1 MRAERKRICAVAC
14 LGLTGPVSARPARSL
29 TMYASEQPP
38 SAIRGNC
45 HRWQTCC
52 DDVSARNWHGNT
64 GLANRSPTVK
74 RHVANRFTSKL
85 LLSGA
90 AMACG
95 AVACAGNMVGMA
107 PTSSGRQI
115 MLYVSQP
122 LWSAGVSSFR
132 VYGLR
137 IEEVRALPA
146 SSQSTVG
153 GSLRRHEL
161 VDLQI
166 VPHSDIRIEFGKR
179 LIWNFTH
186 EAFGPQSSVSI
197 GLPIMG
203 ISVPDSPRPRPW
215 DLQVSGLSLMAG
227 RLVPD
232 SHAEGVSVTVAA
244 AVITLQWT
252 PSAGRP
258 VTAVNGLATLLPL
271 SRVCS
276 LWTCPVSAAGF
287 HSSSFDH

>member
-1 MRAERKRICAVAC
+1 M
-14 LGLTGPVSARPARSL
+14 
-29 TMYASEQPP
+29 Q
-38 SAIRGNC
+38 
-45 HRWQTCC
+45 
-52 DDVSARNWHGNT
+52 RN
-64 GLANRSPTVK
+64 S
-74 RHVANRFTSKL
+74 ANRFTSRI
-85 LLSGA
+85 LLSGV
-90 AMACG
+90 AMAAG
-95 AVACAGNMVGMA
+95 AAACAGNIVGMA

-122 LWSAGVSSFR
+122 LWSRDASSSR

-146 SSQSTVG
+146 SPQSSVV
-153 GSLRRHEL
+153 GSLRRSVL

-179 LIWNFTH
+179 VSWNFTH
-186 EAFGPQSSVSI
+186 EAFGPQSSLSI
-197 GLPIMG
+197 GLPIMSV
-203 ISVPDSPRPRPW
+203 SVPDTPLLHPW
-215 DLQVSGLSLMAG
+215 GLQVAALSLMAR

-232 SHAEGVSVTVAA
+232 PHADGASVTVAA

-258 VTAVNGLATLLPL
+258 VTAVSGLATLLPL
-271 SRVCS
+271 NRVCG

>member
-1 MRAERKRICAVAC
+1 MHVTNVLRRC
-14 LGLTGPVSARPARSL
+14 
-29 TMYASEQPP
+29 QPM
-38 SAIRGNC
+38 
-45 HRWQTCC
+45 QY
-52 DDVSARNWHGNT
+52 
-64 GLANRSPTVK
+64 RSPTVQ
-74 RHVANRFTSKL
+74 RNAANRFASRL
-85 LLSGA
+85 LLSGV
-90 AMACG
+90 AMAAG
-95 AVACAGNMVGMA
+95 AAACAGNMVGMA

-115 MLYVSQP
+115 MFYVSQP
-122 LWSAGVSSFR
+122 LWSRGASSSR

-146 SSQSTVG
+146 TPQSTVV
-153 GSLRRHEL
+153 GSLRRSVL

-179 LIWNFTH
+179 VMWNFTH
-186 EAFGPQSSVSI
+186 ESFGQQSSLSI
-197 GLPIMG
+197 GLPIMSA
-203 ISVPDSPRPRPW
+203 SVPDTPRLHPW
-215 DLQVSGLSLMAG
+215 DFQASGQSLMAG

-232 SHAEGVSVTVAA
+232 PHADGVGVTVTA

-258 VTAVNGLATLLPL
+258 VTAVSGLATLLPL
-271 SRVCS
+271 SRACG

>member
-1 MRAERKRICAVAC
+1 V
-14 LGLTGPVSARPARSL
+14 
-29 TMYASEQPP
+29 Q
-38 SAIRGNC
+38 
-45 HRWQTCC
+45 
-52 DDVSARNWHGNT
+52 RN
-64 GLANRSPTVK
+64 S
-74 RHVANRFTSKL
+74 ANRFTSRI
-85 LLSGA
+85 LLSGVATA
-90 AMACG
+90 AG
-95 AVACAGNMVGMA
+95 AAACAGNIVGMA

-122 LWSAGVSSFR
+122 LWSRGVSSSR

-146 SSQSTVG
+146 SPQSTVV
-153 GSLRRHEL
+153 GSLRRSEL

-186 EAFGPQSSVSI
+186 DAFGPQTSLSI
-197 GLPIMG
+197 GLPIMSV
-203 ISVPDSPRPRPW
+203 SVPDTPRLHPW
-215 DLQVSGLSLMAG
+215 DLQVSRLSLMAG

-232 SHAEGVSVTVAA
+232 PHSDGVSVTVAV
-244 AVITLQWT
+244 AVITLQLT

-258 VTAVNGLATLLPL
+258 VTAVSGLATLPL
-271 SRVCS
+271 NRVCG